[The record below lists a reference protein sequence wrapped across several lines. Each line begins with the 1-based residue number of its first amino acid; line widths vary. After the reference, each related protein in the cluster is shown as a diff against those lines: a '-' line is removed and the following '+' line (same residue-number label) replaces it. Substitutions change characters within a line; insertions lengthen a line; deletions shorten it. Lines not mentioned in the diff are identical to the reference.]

1 MLAALALEMGPA
13 LPQVARSSLPIVQKY
28 GSWSSED
35 GLALSQL
42 HLFERRKDL
51 QGHVF
56 KGQTVNE
63 PPYVVVDM
71 DALEQGRI
79 TRIGGIIGDI
89 WHGVIEKSLN
99 FSTTLLPSKDR
110 QWGSLGSDGK
120 WTGIV
125 GALVEN
131 SADVGVASF
140 YVTPGRSKVVEFS
153 PGITEGISRFFIKFP
168 GQETNWFTFLQP
180 FSPSLWVVLLL
191 SLASVAGL
199 LTLAYFYGQ
208 EMVLQPNSFIPQNS
222 LLIIWGSWMAQ
233 GSWLDP
239 KSVPSRIIF
248 LISFIFGVTIYTAYS
263 AKLISFLSVSKVSLP
278 FTSLEEMLEN
288 GQYSVGLVKGT
299 ADYSRF
305 MTAPPGTVIHS
316 LATKQIKSGDMVD
329 SIKQV
334 SLRQKGQLENY
345 LQ

>member
-1 MLAALALEMGPA
+1 
-13 LPQVARSSLPIVQKY
+13 
-28 GSWSSED
+28 
-35 GLALSQL
+35 
-42 HLFERRKDL
+42 
-51 QGHVF
+51 
-56 KGQTVNE
+56 
-63 PPYVVVDM
+63 M
-71 DALEQGRI
+71 DALEQGRV

-89 WHGVIEKSLN
+89 WHEVIEKSLN
-99 FSTTLLPSKDR
+99 FSTTLIPSKDR

-120 WTGIV
+120 WTGII
-125 GALVEN
+125 GALVED
-131 SADVGVASF
+131 SADIGVASF

-180 FSPSLWVVLLL
+180 FAPSLWVVLIL
-191 SLASVAGL
+191 SLATVASL
-199 LTLAYFYGQ
+199 LTLTYFYGQ
-208 EMVLQPNSFIPQNS
+208 EMLLQPHSFIPQNS
-222 LLIIWGSWMAQ
+222 LLVVWGSWMAQ

-239 KSVPSRIIF
+239 KSIPSRIIF
-248 LISFIFGVTIYTAYS
+248 LFSFLFGLTIYTAYS

-316 LATKQIKSGDMVD
+316 LVQKQIKSGDMVD
-329 SIKQV
+329 SFGQV
-334 SLRQKGQLENY
+334 SFCKKRSQRKTLHQGVQRTRDNSKYAFAWDTVSMPNEGGCEFLQIPFNLDRY
-345 LQ
+345 L